1 MRRPR
6 QGRNRAP
13 SHGRAKLAFLLLFLA
28 LFVTYVTVAFQVLVR
43 NAPLSPA
50 SSADQSGRG
59 GRGAPLTAG
68 ATLPLTAAATTP
80 VGPDPFPSSVAT
92 AAATAAAPAG
102 AAEYETIPHPATEAD
117 GDGAGTRAVPMQVP
131 RFWDPPRFREAGG
144 VRSHLGRGGRRP
156 PTAEEAAAVG
166 SLVASPGAEAP
177 LETIYVAIS
186 SYRDWQCSG
195 TVEDV
200 FRRAAHPER
209 IRVGVVDQYDAGVDG
224 RCAAPQ
230 VPCDADPDQVLCR
243 YRDQID
249 AYGMDASLGVGP
261 VFARHIGHRMYRG
274 EYFAM
279 QCDAHVKFVRG
290 WDVLLIQ
297 QWRAAGNEM
306 AVLSNYLSDV
316 QGAIDEVTG
325 DSLIKSRPIMCRTD
339 YEGQGDQRHLRHGQQ
354 PEGVPGIHGEPTL
367 QPYWAAGFSFSRG
380 HFVVQVP
387 YDQHLPLIFQG
398 EEISIGIRGFTYGYD
413 YYAPEHSVCFH
424 MYAFGENKAKRKKV
438 PSFWEHQNLYKGVGK
453 KSMKRLL
460 GIIDM
465 ANPGVDRDQWLA
477 IEEEKYGTG
486 RVRSVQKFLDTFGV
500 HHETHTVEGH
510 LCRFAGKSMMEE
522 FQPYLR
528 EDKMGIDYDKIT
540 YQFKDPNPTE
550 KAPPLLG
557 KRGKQ

>member
-1 MRRPR
+1 
-6 QGRNRAP
+6 
-13 SHGRAKLAFLLLFLA
+13 
-28 LFVTYVTVAFQVLVR
+28 
-43 NAPLSPA
+43 
-50 SSADQSGRG
+50 
-59 GRGAPLTAG
+59 
-68 ATLPLTAAATTP
+68 
-80 VGPDPFPSSVAT
+80 
-92 AAATAAAPAG
+92 
-102 AAEYETIPHPATEAD
+102 
-117 GDGAGTRAVPMQVP
+117 
-131 RFWDPPRFREAGG
+131 
-144 VRSHLGRGGRRP
+144 
-156 PTAEEAAAVG
+156 
-166 SLVASPGAEAP
+166 
-177 LETIYVAIS
+177 
-186 SYRDWQCSG
+186 
-195 TVEDV
+195 
-200 FRRAAHPER
+200 
-209 IRVGVVDQYDAGVDG
+209 
-224 RCAAPQ
+224 
-230 VPCDADPDQVLCR
+230 
-243 YRDQID
+243 
-249 AYGMDASLGVGP
+249 
-261 VFARHIGHRMYRG
+261 
-274 EYFAM
+274 M

-325 DSLIKSRPIMCRTD
+325 DSLNKSRPIMCRTD